1 MFDRYTYSKNYN
13 HTRVTEQRAPTDESV
28 RLLKEMEEKAR
39 EKIIDSF
46 TVNDTHFEC
55 KFFQEMDVVTQ
66 EMKYVVIYS
75 MNGKKRTVN
84 VRVEQGV
91 IADNYKKLI
100 SAVANDIAHAML
112 ADPFVKAMK

>member
-1 MFDRYTYSKNYN
+1 MFNRTNYVTVKDGPTY
-13 HTRVTEQRAPTDESV
+13 VTKTTTEYRAPTDESV

-66 EMKYVVIYS
+66 EIDRKS
-75 MNGKKRTVN
+75 TRLNSSHT
-84 VRVEQGV
+84 
-91 IADNYKKLI
+91 
-100 SAVANDIAHAML
+100 
-112 ADPFVKAMK
+112 